1 MRKVFTPI
9 LFVACMST
17 AVMAETTVW
26 CVGESAKIKATDAP
40 QDKNLAWNGAA
51 HTVTLGSARNEY
63 VAFQIGVHAD
73 KEDLADVTVVP
84 ADLKGP
90 SGASIPVANMDLF
103 VEHYLNVTVSSRG
116 DASNLM
122 KQCTAGEHPTQMVPF
137 SAKKFGAPFSVGAG
151 RNQPVWVDIY
161 VPEDAA
167 PGVYKGVFKTKAGD
181 KELASVNVELT
192 VWNFTLPQQTHFRS
206 YCYTG
211 PENLRWGYRIKDLK
225 DFDDPAFLALQDK
238 FFQMAH
244 QHRLNFHPLIG
255 TGLEEVLERY
265 YKYYDGSGFT
275 QRVGKGVGQNVA
287 CISPE
292 GPEEKFKSLAK
303 QIVEKWE
310 RKKPN
315 AVLFAYIWD
324 EPHSAE
330 DFAESKKHCKWV
342 HDAVGTKLSTFIATP
357 QYQKYEAGDVNIY
370 SEPDVKDI
378 PKILERGDTVWAVN
392 GGYGAGPYVD
402 APGYGGR
409 SIVWMNWKMKL
420 GGWQFWDVCYWVDSQ
435 NRKHKEGKRWVKDM
449 NHTQI
454 NADPEKYLE
463 KLWSDP
469 MNFDESRKKGYP
481 MADAIRINGDGL
493 LYYPGYDVGIDGPIA
508 SFAVKSLRRGAQ
520 DYEYLWLLKE
530 AGKEKDTEAIVN
542 SVCPDVGKW
551 NDDVESWD
559 KARLDLAKML
569 AK

>member
-1 MRKVFTPI
+1 MRIGLLSLIFAFVPATVF
-9 LFVACMST
+9 
-17 AVMAETTVW
+17 AEATVW
-26 CVGESAKIKATDAP
+26 CVGESAKIKAADAP
-40 QDKNLAWNGAA
+40 QDKNLTWNGAT
-51 HTVTLGSARNEY
+51 HTATLGSARNEY

-73 KEDLADVTVVP
+73 KEDVANVTVIP

-103 VEHYLNVTVSSRG
+103 VEHYLNVTVTSRG
-116 DASNLM
+116 DASSVM
-122 KQCTAGEHPTQMVPF
+122 KQCTAGEHPTQMAPF
-137 SAKKFGAPFSVGAG
+137 NAKKFGAPFTVGSG

-167 PGVYKGVFKTKAGD
+167 PGAYKGVFKVKAGD
-181 KELASVNVELT
+181 TDLASMNVELT

-206 YCYTG
+206 YLYTG
-211 PENLRWGYRIKDLK
+211 PENLRWGHRIKDLPAL
-225 DFDDPAFLALQDK
+225 DDPAFMALQDK
-238 FFQMAH
+238 YFQMAH
-244 QHRLNFHPLIG
+244 QHRLNFHPLVG

-292 GPEEKFKSLAK
+292 GNEEQFKSLAK

-310 RKKPN
+310 RKKPT
-315 AVLFAYIWD
+315 AILFAYIWD
-324 EPHSAE
+324 EPHSDE
-330 DFAESKKHCKWV
+330 DFAESKKHCKWL
-342 HDAVGTKLSTFIATP
+342 HDAVGTKLLSFIATP
-357 QYQKYEAGDVNIY
+357 QYQKYDPGDVNIF
-370 SEPDVKDI
+370 SEPDTKDI

-392 GGYGAGPYVD
+392 SGYGAGPYVD

-420 GGWQFWDVCYWVDSQ
+420 GGWQFWDVCYWVDKQ
-435 NRKHKEGKRWVKDM
+435 NRKHKNGKRWVPDM
-449 NHTQI
+449 SYQEI
-454 NADPEKYLE
+454 NADPDKYLE

-481 MADAIRINGDGL
+481 MADSIRINGDGL
-493 LYYPGYDVGIDGPIA
+493 LFYPGYDAGIDGPIA
-508 SFAVKSLRRGAQ
+508 SFAMKSLRRGAQ
-520 DYEYLWLLKE
+520 DYEYLWLLKQ

-542 SVCPDVGKW
+542 SVCSGVGQW

-559 KARLDLAKML
+559 KARLDLAKLL